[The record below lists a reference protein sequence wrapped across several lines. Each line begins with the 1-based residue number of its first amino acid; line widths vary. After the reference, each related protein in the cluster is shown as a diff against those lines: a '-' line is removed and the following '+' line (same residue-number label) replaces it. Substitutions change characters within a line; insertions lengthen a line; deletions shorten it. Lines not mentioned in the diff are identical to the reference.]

1 MKRILGIL
9 TCLLIFSSTAFAADA
24 SIENRKSTYN
34 FQVNYPYITLE
45 NKEAANEINRF
56 INKKIQ
62 AYRKVYNNHNYT
74 LGILDYELKYEDDNF
89 LSIVFT
95 YWWYYQNAAH
105 GMYNTSGIV
114 FDKHTGKLVNL
125 KHFVP
130 ELNVRNL
137 KRMVQDG
144 KLTIYNTNNKPITLA
159 EPFALDRVS
168 HSYYIDSDKSV
179 YLIYQPYE
187 LASYADGNTYIKITQ
202 NDARKIEH

>member
-1 MKRILGIL
+1 MKRILSIL
-9 TCLLIFSSTAFAADA
+9 LCLLALASTALGAEA
-24 SIENRKSTYN
+24 SIENKKTAYN
-34 FQVNYPYITLE
+34 FQANYPLITLE
-45 NKEAANEINRF
+45 DKQATDEVNRF
-56 INKKIQ
+56 ISKKIQ

-74 LGILDYELKYEDDNF
+74 LGIVDYEVKYEDKDF

-137 KRMVQDG
+137 KHKVQAG
-144 KLTIYNTNNKPITLA
+144 ELTINNAKHQPVELA
-159 EPFALDRVS
+159 EPFSLDRVS
-168 HSYYIDSDKSV
+168 HSYYIDEDKNV

-202 NDARKIEH
+202 DDAKKL

>member
-9 TCLLIFSSTAFAADA
+9 MCLLLFASTAFAADA

-45 NKEAANEINRF
+45 NKDAANEINRF
-56 INKKIQ
+56 IDKKIQ

-74 LGILDYELKYEDDNF
+74 LGILDYELKYEDDDF

-137 KRMVQDG
+137 KRMVQNG
-144 KLTIYNTNNKPITLA
+144 ELMIHNTNGKPITIA

-168 HSYYIDSDKSV
+168 HSYYIDSDKNV

-202 NDARKIEH
+202 DKARKIER

>member
-9 TCLLIFSSTAFAADA
+9 MCMLLFASTAFAADA

-56 INKKIQ
+56 IDKKIQ

-74 LGILDYELKYEDDNF
+74 LGILDYELKYEDDDF

-137 KRMVQDG
+137 KRMVQNG
-144 KLTIYNTNNKPITLA
+144 ELMVHNTNGKPITIA

-168 HSYYIDSDKSV
+168 HSYYIDSDKNV

-202 NDARKIEH
+202 DKARKIER

>member
-9 TCLLIFSSTAFAADA
+9 MCLLLFASTAFAADA

-45 NKEAANEINRF
+45 NNEAANEINRF
-56 INKKIQ
+56 IDKKIQ

-74 LGILDYELKYEDDNF
+74 LGILDYELKYEDDDF

-137 KRMVQDG
+137 KRMVQNG
-144 KLTIYNTNNKPITLA
+144 ELMVHNTNGKPITIA
-159 EPFALDRVS
+159 EPFALERVS
-168 HSYYIDSDKSV
+168 HSYYIDSDKNV

-202 NDARKIEH
+202 DKARKIER

>member
-9 TCLLIFSSTAFAADA
+9 TFLLIFASTAFAADA

-168 HSYYIDSDKSV
+168 HSYYIDSEKSV

-202 NDARKIEH
+202 DDARKIEH

>member
-9 TCLLIFSSTAFAADA
+9 TCLLIFTSTAFAADA

>member
-9 TCLLIFSSTAFAADA
+9 TCLLIFASTAFAADA

-202 NDARKIEH
+202 DDASKIEH

>member
-9 TCLLIFSSTAFAADA
+9 TCLLIFASTVFAADA

-114 FDKHTGKLVNL
+114 FDKHSGKLVNL

-187 LASYADGNTYIKITQ
+187 LAPYADGNTYIKITQ
-202 NDARKIEH
+202 NDAQKLKD

>member
-9 TCLLIFSSTAFAADA
+9 MCLLLFASTAFAADA

-45 NKEAANEINRF
+45 NKEATNEINRF
-56 INKKIQ
+56 IDKKIQ

-74 LGILDYELKYEDDNF
+74 LGILDYELKYEDDDF

-137 KRMVQDG
+137 KRMVQNGELMVHNTNG
-144 KLTIYNTNNKPITLA
+144 KLITIA

-168 HSYYIDSDKSV
+168 HSYYIDSDKNV

-202 NDARKIEH
+202 DKAQKIER

>member
-1 MKRILGIL
+1 VKRILGIL
-9 TCLLIFSSTAFAADA
+9 MCLLLFASTAFAADA

-45 NKEAANEINRF
+45 NKEATNEINRF
-56 INKKIQ
+56 IDKKIQ

-74 LGILDYELKYEDDNF
+74 LGILDYELKYEDDDF

-137 KRMVQDG
+137 KRMVQNGELMVHNTNG
-144 KLTIYNTNNKPITLA
+144 KLITIA

-168 HSYYIDSDKSV
+168 HSYYIDSDKNV

-202 NDARKIEH
+202 DKAQKIER

>member
-9 TCLLIFSSTAFAADA
+9 TFLLIFASTAFAADA
-24 SIENRKSTYN
+24 SIENRKFTYN

-168 HSYYIDSDKSV
+168 HSYYIDRDKSV

>member
-9 TCLLIFSSTAFAADA
+9 TFLLIFASTAFAADA

-202 NDARKIEH
+202 DDARKIEQ

>member
-1 MKRILGIL
+1 VKRILGIL
-9 TCLLIFSSTAFAADA
+9 TCLLIFASTVFAADA

-89 LSIVFT
+89 LFIVFT

-168 HSYYIDSDKSV
+168 HSYYIDSEKSV

-187 LASYADGNTYIKITQ
+187 LAPYAAGNTYIKITQ
-202 NDARKIEH
+202 ADAQKLKD

>member
-9 TCLLIFSSTAFAADA
+9 MCLLLLASTAFAADA

-45 NKEAANEINRF
+45 NKDAANEINRF
-56 INKKIQ
+56 IDKKIQ

-74 LGILDYELKYEDDNF
+74 LGILDYELKYEDDDF

-137 KRMVQDG
+137 KRMVQNG
-144 KLTIYNTNNKPITLA
+144 ELMIHNTNGKPITIA

-168 HSYYIDSDKSV
+168 HSYYIDSDKNV

-202 NDARKIEH
+202 DKARKIER

>member
-9 TCLLIFSSTAFAADA
+9 TCLLIFASTVFAADA

-137 KRMVQDG
+137 KRMINDG

-168 HSYYIDSDKSV
+168 HSYYIDADKTV

-187 LASYADGNTYIKITQ
+187 LAPYAQGNTYIKITQ
-202 NDARKIEH
+202 EDAKNLKD

>member
-9 TCLLIFSSTAFAADA
+9 TFLLIFASTAFAANA

-179 YLIYQPYE
+179 YLIDQPYE
-187 LASYADGNTYIKITQ
+187 LAPYAAGNTYIKITQ
-202 NDARKIEH
+202 DDARKIEH

>member
-9 TCLLIFSSTAFAADA
+9 MCLLLFASTTFAADA

-56 INKKIQ
+56 IDKKIQ

-74 LGILDYELKYEDDNF
+74 LGILDYELKYEDDDF

-137 KRMVQDG
+137 KRMVQNG
-144 KLTIYNTNNKPITLA
+144 ELMVHNTNGKPITIA

-168 HSYYIDSDKSV
+168 HSYYIDSDKNV

-202 NDARKIEH
+202 DKAKKIER

>member
-9 TCLLIFSSTAFAADA
+9 MCLLLFASTAFATDA
-24 SIENRKSTYN
+24 TIENRKSTYN

-56 INKKIQ
+56 IDKKIQ

-74 LGILDYELKYEDDNF
+74 LGILDYELKYEDDDF

-137 KRMVQDG
+137 KRMVQNG
-144 KLTIYNTNNKPITLA
+144 ELMVHNTNGKPITIA

-168 HSYYIDSDKSV
+168 HSYYIDSDKNV

-202 NDARKIEH
+202 DKAQKIER

>member
-9 TCLLIFSSTAFAADA
+9 TFLLIFASTAFAADA

-137 KRMVQDG
+137 KLMVQDG

>member
-9 TCLLIFSSTAFAADA
+9 TCLLIFASTVFAADA

-105 GMYNTSGIV
+105 GMYNNSGIV

-202 NDARKIEH
+202 DDARKIEQ

>member
-9 TCLLIFSSTAFAADA
+9 TFLLIFASTAFAADA

-89 LSIVFT
+89 LSIAFT

-202 NDARKIEH
+202 DDARKIEQ

>member
-9 TCLLIFSSTAFAADA
+9 TFLLIFASTAFAADA

-114 FDKHTGKLVNL
+114 FDKNTGKLVNL

-187 LASYADGNTYIKITQ
+187 LAPYASGNTYIKITQ
-202 NDARKIEH
+202 DDAQKLKD

>member
-9 TCLLIFSSTAFAADA
+9 MCLLIFASTVFAADA

-56 INKKIQ
+56 IDKKIQ

-74 LGILDYELKYEDDNF
+74 LGILDYELKYEDDDF

-137 KRMVQDG
+137 KRMVQNG
-144 KLTIYNTNNKPITLA
+144 ELMVHNTNGKPITIA

-168 HSYYIDSDKSV
+168 HSYYIDSDKNV

-202 NDARKIEH
+202 DKAQKIER

>member
-9 TCLLIFSSTAFAADA
+9 MCLLLFASTTFATDA

-56 INKKIQ
+56 IDKKIQ

-74 LGILDYELKYEDDNF
+74 LGILDYELKYEDDDF

-137 KRMVQDG
+137 KRMVQNG
-144 KLTIYNTNNKPITLA
+144 ELMVHNTNGNPITIA

-168 HSYYIDSDKSV
+168 HSYYIDSDKNV

-202 NDARKIEH
+202 DKAQKIER

>member
-9 TCLLIFSSTAFAADA
+9 TFLLIFASTAFAADA

-95 YWWYYQNAAH
+95 YWWYYENAAH

-144 KLTIYNTNNKPITLA
+144 KLTIYNTNNKPITLS

-187 LASYADGNTYIKITQ
+187 LAPYADGNTYIKITKE
-202 NDARKIEH
+202 DAKKLKE

>member
-9 TCLLIFSSTAFAADA
+9 TCLLIFASTVFAADA

-168 HSYYIDSDKSV
+168 HSYYIDSEKSV

-202 NDARKIEH
+202 DDARKIEQ

>member
-9 TCLLIFSSTAFAADA
+9 TCLLILASTVFAADA

-187 LASYADGNTYIKITQ
+187 LAPYAAGNTYIKITQ
-202 NDARKIEH
+202 DDAQKLKD

>member
-1 MKRILGIL
+1 MKRILEIL
-9 TCLLIFSSTAFAADA
+9 TCLLIFASTAFAADA
-24 SIENRKSTYN
+24 SIENRKSNYN

-137 KRMVQDG
+137 KRMVNDG

-202 NDARKIEH
+202 DDAKNLKD

>member
-9 TCLLIFSSTAFAADA
+9 TFLLIFASTAFAADA

-202 NDARKIEH
+202 DDAQKLKD

>member
-9 TCLLIFSSTAFAADA
+9 TCLLIFASTAFAADA

-74 LGILDYELKYEDDNF
+74 LGILDYELKYEDDSF

-137 KRMVQDG
+137 NRMVTSG
-144 KLTIYNTNNKPITLA
+144 ELAIKNSHEEIITLSD
-159 EPFALDRVS
+159 PWHLDRVS
-168 HSYYIDSDKSV
+168 HSYYIDKDKSV

-187 LASYADGNTYIKITQ
+187 LGPYADGNTYIKITQ
-202 NDARKIEH
+202 DEAKQLKD

>member
-1 MKRILGIL
+1 MKGILGIL
-9 TCLLIFSSTAFAADA
+9 MCLLLLASTAFAADA

-56 INKKIQ
+56 IDKKIQ

-74 LGILDYELKYEDDNF
+74 LGILDYELKYEDDDF

-137 KRMVQDG
+137 KRMVQNG
-144 KLTIYNTNNKPITLA
+144 ELMVHNTNGKPITIA

-168 HSYYIDSDKSV
+168 HSYYIDSDKNV

-202 NDARKIEH
+202 DKARKIER

>member
-9 TCLLIFSSTAFAADA
+9 TFLLIFASTAFAADA

-74 LGILDYELKYEDDNF
+74 LGILDYELKYEDYNF

-168 HSYYIDSDKSV
+168 HSYYIDADKTV

-187 LASYADGNTYIKITQ
+187 LAPYAQGNTYIKITQ
-202 NDARKIEH
+202 EDAKNLKD